1 MKKLT
6 FFTAFVLVLALCVGG
21 IVSASETT
29 VFKLSLTATDDLV
42 AQGEQV
48 TLTLLITDIT
58 SEYGLL
64 SCDLPLRFN
73 PEEFKYISSTPV
85 YPECW
90 GKEADDLTNKRE
102 ENLSNG
108 LLKLSMLYEGD
119 FTKDERT
126 QIKESGVMGFKV
138 VFEALK
144 DTGVNFW
151 VKHESITPIS
161 AAVAVPTVI
170 EGSPS
175 YRISSVYGNG
185 VELKYV
191 PETPSEE
198 PSEEP
203 SKEPSED
210 SSTESS
216 EESSE
221 TSEEPQLPEELK
233 GDADGDGEVTPIDAS
248 KVLQYDAGIILLS
261 NPLAADVNNDG
272 EVDPLD
278 ASLILKFDAGIIK
291 GF

>member
-6 FFTAFVLVLALCVGG
+6 FFTSFVLVLALCVGS

-29 VFKLSLTATDDLV
+29 VFNLSLTATDDEV

-119 FTKDERT
+119 FTKDEST

-161 AAVAVPTVI
+161 AAIAVPTVI

-191 PETPSEE
+191 PQTPSEE
-198 PSEEP
+198 PSE
-203 SKEPSED
+203 D
-210 SSTESS
+210 SSS
-216 EESSE
+216 ESSE
-221 TSEEPQLPEELK
+221 TSEEPQPPEELK

-272 EVDPLD
+272 EIDPLD
-278 ASLILKFDAGIIK
+278 ASLILKYDAGIIK